1 MQERGIG
8 TLVFDR
14 EAFIDWL
21 KTNWVELTGN
31 GLNFLCIFLIRANN
45 PWNWPVGIAN
55 CLFYIAIFWPLKLYA
70 DSFLMAVYICL
81 SVYGLWFWLRGGTG
95 GTESSI
101 TRLRKSESVG
111 WIGLGILIGSFA
123 ILWPTLER
131 FTDTDVA
138 LFDSALASAS
148 FLATYLTSRR
158 KVECWPVWMATNV
171 GYFGLYLHK
180 GLHIT
185 QWCQI
190 GFFLLSAVGLWEW
203 RRWEAEARCATA

>member
-1 MQERGIG
+1 MG
-8 TLVFDR
+8 TLGELR
-14 EAFIDWL
+14 EAPIDWL

-55 CLFYIAIFWPLKLYA
+55 CLFYIALFLPVKLYA
-70 DSFLMAVYICL
+70 DSFLMVVYICL
-81 SVYGLWFWLRGGTG
+81 SVYGLWFWLKGGQG
-95 GTESSI
+95 GTESPI
-101 TRLRKSESVG
+101 TRLQRGETVG
-111 WIGLGILIGSFA
+111 KIACAIGVVSFA
-123 ILWPTLER
+123 LLWPILER
-131 FTDTDVA
+131 HTDSDVA
-138 LFDSALASAS
+138 LFDSALASLS
-148 FLATYLTSRR
+148 FVATYLTSRR
-158 KVECWPVWMATNV
+158 KLECWPVWMVTNI

-203 RRWEAEARCATA
+203 RRWEAEARCVTA